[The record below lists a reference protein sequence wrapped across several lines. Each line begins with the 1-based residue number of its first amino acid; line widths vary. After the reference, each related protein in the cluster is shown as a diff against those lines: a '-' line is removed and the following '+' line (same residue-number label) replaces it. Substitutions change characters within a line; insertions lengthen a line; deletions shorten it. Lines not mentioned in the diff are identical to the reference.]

1 MSIKESSSKLYYQI
15 ASFVIPLIVYIYTL
29 APTVA
34 FIDSGELATVC
45 IKLGIAHPTGYPLFT
60 ILGNVFSNL
69 PIGEEIYR
77 LNLMCAVIS
86 SLACIMFFNLLT
98 YLFENKSILENT
110 SLKSF
115 SDVKNIYVISL
126 IGTLTLA
133 FSLTFWASSNAIE
146 VYALHIF
153 FLVTIIYVF
162 LRACFEKENTKYWVL
177 FGFVL
182 GLSFT
187 NHLTTIFLSIGT
199 LYLFFAI
206 NGFNQ
211 EAFKKILWIAVFF
224 IIGLTVYIYLPVRAD
239 NPVLSWG
246 NPHDWEHFYRHVSG
260 KQFSVWMFSSTE
272 NAAKQFGY
280 FTGSYPKE
288 FGYVFLILAIP
299 GAIRLFQ
306 ANRKVFYYTFLL
318 FIFTVLYAINYD
330 IYDIDSYFLLAYI
343 VSGIW
348 IAFGL
353 LFLYEKTEFFRKAV
367 FIGLIIPVILIYQNY
382 AEANENDNF
391 YVQDYTMNVFA
402 SAQPNAII
410 FSTQWD
416 FWISASFYYQYIEN
430 IRPDIIVIDKE
441 LLRRGWYLNHIEKN
455 YPQVYNNCRIEF
467 ETYKV
472 ELTKFE
478 RFTERY
484 TKPTSE
490 ADRQDLMKIQ
500 TAFLNLLQAIPNKN
514 PDNPFYTTFDIEQGS
529 PQEKI
534 GADFKRVPQGLL
546 VRYTK
551 EAGFD
556 NYQEPDFKFV
566 VTNKK
571 GYHYEFIMNSYFMA
585 YLNRANYLMNF
596 GKYDEAEE
604 LINRAIAIGS
614 QNSQDA
620 YRLLNKL
627 KELRNSPPQN

>member
-1 MSIKESSSKLYYQI
+1 MSIKESPTKLYFQI
-15 ASFVIPLIVYIYTL
+15 ASFIIPLIVYIFTL

-60 ILGNVFSNL
+60 VLGNVFANL

-86 SLACIMFFNLLT
+86 SLACVMFFNLLT
-98 YLFENKSILENT
+98 FLFTNKNILEN
-110 SLKSF
+110 SLFKKLN
-115 SDVKNIYVISL
+115 DEKNIYLISL
-126 IGTLTLA
+126 VSTLILA

-153 FLVTIIYVF
+153 FLITLIYVF
-162 LRACFEKENTKYWVL
+162 LKACFDQENVKYWML

-187 NHLTTIFLSIGT
+187 NHLTTIFLSVGT

-211 EAFKKILWIAVFF
+211 VSFKKILWIAVFF
-224 IIGLTVYIYLPVRAD
+224 VIGLTVYVYLPVRAD
-239 NPVLSWG
+239 NNVLSWG
-246 NPHDWEHFYRHVSG
+246 NPYDWEHFYRHVSG
-260 KQFSVWMFSSTE
+260 KQFSVWMFSSSE
-272 NAAKQFGY
+272 NAVKQFGY
-280 FTGSYPKE
+280 FTGSFPKE
-288 FGYVFLILAIP
+288 FGYIFLILAIP

-306 ANRKVFYYTFLL
+306 ANRKIFYYTFLL

-353 LFLYEKTEFFRKAV
+353 LFLYEKMEFFRKAV
-367 FIGLIIPVILIYQNY
+367 FISIIIPLILIFQNY
-382 AEANENDNF
+382 SEANENDNF

-402 SAQPNAII
+402 SAEPNAII
-410 FSTQWD
+410 LSTQWD
-416 FWISASFYYQYIEN
+416 FWISASFYYQYVKN

-441 LLRRGWYLNHIEKN
+441 LLRRGWYLNHIEKS
-455 YPQVYNNCRIEF
+455 YPEVYNNCRAEF
-467 ETYKV
+467 EIYKA

-478 RFTERY
+478 RFPERY

-490 ADRQDLMKIQ
+490 ADRQDLMRIQ
-500 TAFLNLLQAIPNKN
+500 TGFINLLQSLVSKN
-514 PDNPFYTTFDIEQGS
+514 PNRAFYTTFEVEKGS
-529 PQEKI
+529 PQERI
-534 GADFKRVPQGLL
+534 GADYKRIPQGLL
-546 VRYTK
+546 IRYTK
-551 EAGFD
+551 DNGFD
-556 NYQEPDFKFV
+556 NYNEPDFKFV
-566 VTNKK
+566 VTNRK
-571 GYHYEFIMNSYFMA
+571 GYHYEFIMNAYSMA

-596 GKYDEAEE
+596 GKYDESEI
-604 LINRAIAIGS
+604 LINKAIALGTDT
-614 QNSQDA
+614 NQDA
-620 YRLLNKL
+620 FRLLNKL
-627 KELRNSPPQN
+627 KEIRNLPPQN

>member
-1 MSIKESSSKLYYQI
+1 MNLKESSTKLYFQI
-15 ASFVIPLIVYIYTL
+15 ASFIIPLIVYIYTL
-29 APTVA
+29 APTVS

-45 IKLGIAHPTGYPLFT
+45 IKLGVAHPTGYPLFT
-60 ILGNVFSNL
+60 ILGNVFSKM

-86 SLACIMFFNLLT
+86 SLACVMFFNLLA
-98 YLFENKSILENT
+98 YLFTSKNILENC
-110 SLKSF
+110 LPKSV
-115 SDVKNIYVISL
+115 SDKKNIYVISL
-126 IGTLTLA
+126 ISTLTLA
-133 FSLTFWASSNAIE
+133 FSITFWSSSNAIE

-153 FLVTIIYVF
+153 FLVTIIYIF
-162 LRACFEKENTKYWVL
+162 LKACFEGNAKYWLL

-199 LYLFFAI
+199 LYLFFSI

-211 EAFKKILWIAVFF
+211 AAFKKILWIAVFF

-239 NPVLSWG
+239 NGVLSWG
-246 NPHDWEHFYRHVSG
+246 NPHDWENFYRHVSG
-260 KQFSVWMFSSTE
+260 KQFSVWMFSSSE

-280 FTGSYPKE
+280 FTNSFPKE
-288 FGYVFLILAIP
+288 FGYVFLILAIS
-299 GAIRLFQ
+299 GVIRLFQ

-353 LFLYEKTEFFRKAV
+353 LFLYEKLDFFRKFV
-367 FIGLIIPVILIYQNY
+367 YIGLVIPLILIYQNY
-382 AEANENDNF
+382 SQANENDNF

-402 SAQPNAII
+402 SAAPNAII

-416 FWISASFYYQYIEN
+416 FWVSASFYYQYVEN

-455 YPQVYNNCRIEF
+455 YSEVYNNSRAEF
-467 ETYKV
+467 EAYKT

-478 RFTERY
+478 RFTDRY
-484 TKPTSE
+484 TKPSTE

-500 TAFLNLLQAIPNKN
+500 NAFLKLLQSLPAKN
-514 PDNPFYTTFDIEQGS
+514 QTRPFYTTFEIEQS
-529 PQEKI
+529 AAQERF
-534 GADFKRVPQGLL
+534 GADMKRIPQGLL
-546 VRYTK
+546 VRYTT
-551 EAGFD
+551 ETGFD
-556 NYQEPDFKFV
+556 NYTEPDFKFEA
-566 VTNKK
+566 TKQE
-571 GYHYEFIMNSYFMA
+571 GYHYEFLMTAYFNA

-596 GKYDEAEE
+596 GKYDEAEA
-604 LINRAIAIGS
+604 LINKAFALEVP
-614 QNSQDA
+614 QSQDA

-627 KELRNSPPQN
+627 KELRSLQQKN